1 MNNGTTV
8 LDAALAAECEAVM
21 KRSSASFYE
30 AFRLLS
36 SPRREAVY
44 VLYAFCRMIDDS
56 VDEPD
61 TSPYTLDELEERFER
76 LERAEG
82 HFIWPALRWLL
93 ASFPIGKE
101 PFRTQMSGQ
110 RMDRIR
116 THYRSLEELEDY
128 CYRVAGSVGEMLLPV
143 LHERPGAAI
152 TEAGVWLGKGMQ
164 IVNILRDVGEDQ
176 RLGRRYVPLELMAR
190 CGYSEEEFE
199 RGEVNEAFLRV
210 AEELASIA
218 GEWFRRGLEGIHA
231 YPADS
236 AFSIRLAAAYY
247 GEIVEAVR
255 AIGCQV
261 FTQRAYVDDDG
272 RKRLLRAVL
281 LDMATAET
289 ARGGERGVADEAGRS
304 ASRRDG
310 DEDGPSQVAL

>member
-1 MNNGTTV
+1 MNNGTTG

-36 SPRREAVY
+36 SPRREAVF

-76 LERAEG
+76 LESAEG

-101 PFRTQMSGQ
+101 PFRTQMGGQ
-110 RMDRIR
+110 RMDQVR
-116 THYRSLEELEDY
+116 THYRSMEELEDY

-164 IVNILRDVGEDQ
+164 IVNIMRDVGEDQ
-176 RLGRRYVPLELMAR
+176 RLGRRYVPLELMER
-190 CGYSEEEFE
+190 CGYSEEQFE
-199 RGEVNEAFLRV
+199 RGVVNEAFLRV
-210 AEELASIA
+210 LEELASVA
-218 GEWFRRGLEGIHA
+218 AEWFRRGLEGIHT

-255 AIGCQV
+255 AIGGEV
-261 FTQRAYVDDDG
+261 FTRRAYVDDEG

-281 LDMATAET
+281 QGMAAAET
-289 ARGGERGVADEAGRS
+289 ARGGERSPEVEAGRG
-304 ASRRDG
+304 AGGLDG
-310 DEDGPSQVAL
+310 DEAEPSRVAL